1 MPEHIRLIGIF
12 ANGAVGIV
20 FSSVTVFLLIEGH
33 LARALFFA
41 LVTATAAFNS
51 YVIRKSAGIIAIQAS
66 QQADLQRQ
74 IAASQPHPEQ
84 QEPTT

>member
-20 FSSVTVFLLIEGH
+20 FGFFTIFMLTEGR
-33 LARALFFA
+33 AAMALFFA
-41 LVTATAAFNS
+41 LVMATAAFSS